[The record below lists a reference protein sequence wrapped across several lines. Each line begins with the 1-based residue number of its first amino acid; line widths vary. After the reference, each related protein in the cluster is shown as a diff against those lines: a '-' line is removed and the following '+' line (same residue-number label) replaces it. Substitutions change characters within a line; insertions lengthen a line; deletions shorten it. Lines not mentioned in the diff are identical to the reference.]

1 MTKNFREISA
11 ALRKGK
17 RNLANVCQEVCFS
30 CLTMSIQ
37 ALKELVLSIFFS
49 MKTHKDGVPSTDI
62 VSEKDFWQCKV
73 ARLLH
78 RNLNRLTIYDQS
90 LTEYPTELLDALHGL
105 DQRGCVAF
113 PLYVQDLY

>member
-1 MTKNFREISA
+1 MTKNFREVSA
-11 ALRKGK
+11 ALRKEK
-17 RNLANVCQEVCFS
+17 RNLANVRQEVRFS
-30 CLTMSIQ
+30 CLTKPIR